1 MKPRIIIVKRAELGM
16 SQDDLADK
24 AGISRQSIWRI
35 ERGET
40 NISIDTLY
48 KIAKALGCEPSEL
61 LKKKEELS

>member
-1 MKPRIIIVKRAELGM
+1 M
-16 SQDDLADK
+16 SQDGLAEK